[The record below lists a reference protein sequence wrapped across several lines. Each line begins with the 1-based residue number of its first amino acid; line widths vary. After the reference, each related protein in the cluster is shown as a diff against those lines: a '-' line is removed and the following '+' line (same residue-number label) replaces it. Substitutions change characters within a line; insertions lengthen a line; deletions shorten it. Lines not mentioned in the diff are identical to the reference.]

1 MFNDIQRDIMSVINA
16 DGKCTLDSNQLVQLS
31 VQLIEKEPNQIIIHD
46 FLDMAHSREVVK
58 IIANSDQ
65 IDIWF
70 KHLVSLISLSNYH
83 FGYMLKQRA
92 HRYEIN
98 TALNFIEENNIRT
111 ISYSILWIKV
121 TEAGKSLSTFET
133 INFKP
138 NFGILCN
145 NQLNSAII
153 DLACLSFGYRVIPIP
168 LNSTPENISYIIKHS
183 KISHLFIGGE
193 TGNQLWNKV
202 KTKHDTDVICLESQ
216 NSPNKEMLDWE
227 NFISLGDQLQ
237 NFEVDERLS
246 KVSMKRVQTI
256 MYTSGTTANPKG
268 ITFNQIN
275 MITKRFARGIALPD
289 IGPDDVFLCYLP
301 LFHTFGRYFELMG
314 SIFWGATYSFARS
327 PAFNSLLK
335 DFKLIK
341 PTIFISIPKRWVQLY
356 ELLDSE
362 LDLDSDDSEIIL
374 SKIKSI
380 TGGNLKWG
388 LSAAG
393 YLDPDIFSLL
403 QSHHINLLS
412 GYGMTEATG
421 GITMTPPHEYVKDS
435 VGKALPGIELRL
447 AEDRELCLRG
457 PYVTEGYYNEENSET
472 FSDGWFYTEDIFE
485 EIDGHYYIIDRKKD
499 IYKNSRGQTISPQ
512 KIENLFQDFDSVKSV
527 YLVGDGREF
536 NTVMI
541 YPDYKNSPLD
551 INSTNSQAVRDM
563 FSSMILSVNS
573 FLSPFERIVNYVI
586 INRDFSFD
594 KGELTTKGSYKR
606 KKVLENFQKIIN
618 PLYEKNYVSLFYNS
632 KEIKFPNWLLRE
644 IGTVR
649 TNIKWDG
656 QKIAISDHSGS
667 LLLSWKENIIKIGDF
682 IYTTDSDVLDLES
695 LIKCPSLW
703 LGNFNFSDFT
713 GPSIFRLK
721 EAEPYDSLQIDNPLQ
736 NNSLENVK
744 ADNKID
750 TLLYQIHV
758 VVRQY
763 ISGDSNAF
771 ERLKTL
777 IDGELNNWG
786 KIIID
791 TFLHYQDHSN
801 PIFRIKLTET
811 LAPLLSGDFLISMI
825 HSAYHFQ
832 REKDISKGFSFDIM
846 RTNDEHYQSFINYLK
861 KAHRNIKEASVNE
874 HEFVKTLLLFIS
886 DFGTVHPTRFIWARS
901 ELIWWQLS
909 DIPKPLFSTAQKA
922 YFNLIKGFR
931 SWIGKSRSI
940 TVSPDT
946 GKEYD
951 WNDVVTFDD
960 NVRDVHKKRLM
971 ESIQETSIIR
981 ESIFLFSQSSIVD
994 LNDIPK
1000 KGIWIRHLG
1009 SRNRKSVFRILIKT
1023 RSYGAHNIVVNLNEG
1038 WDKKFL
1044 DDETKWLITM
1054 SSGLRD
1060 QPLVENFGGYWPEY
1074 GLYTEEYIQ
1083 GETLSEYLKRNKDD
1097 INDKAKL
1104 DRWQMQWLHF
1114 IWNGVLA
1121 YQEFWSRTNF
1131 KLSIQPPSPEN
1142 LIIPRHDYKTGTRLI
1157 SISGRKKTSSFA
1169 EHFISIFTEY
1179 IILTE
1184 KKYPGLKHMSDWE
1197 VIFTATIQATKME
1210 QGKWVL
1216 NELKLELKDRPTR
1229 KKCELVGLTVNRI
1242 DDFIEDID
1250 KYGILT
1256 KPVVF
1261 ASLRYERWLELNP
1274 EATLQARAS
1283 ILQELYNDYRL
1294 DELLEEYPET
1304 RIRFFMMT
1312 CFKEKNIELLSEFQ
1326 SIIIDL
1332 RNKNLSPWNIQ
1343 ERISNLKSK
1352 VQLTKDNEF
1361 FLARM
1366 LFPHIDAADYVELIT
1381 TSDGEET
1388 QLDLVFQTECSDGN
1402 IYQIRPP
1409 FLPKEIA
1416 NFHSLLSESALAGTF
1431 ISGHEFLLA
1440 FNKRDRLVGGL
1451 YWKKME
1457 SERAHLE
1464 WVAVRKNYQ
1473 KISLSKR
1480 LMSDFY
1486 KRMIHKGFKVITVG
1500 FYVEKFFF
1508 KQGFKIDKQYGGLV
1522 KKL

>member
-1 MFNDIQRDIMSVINA
+1 MFNDIQRNIMSVIDT
-16 DGKCTLDSNQLVQLS
+16 DGKCTLNSNELVELS
-31 VQLIEKEPNQIIIHD
+31 AQLIEKKHSQIILHD
-46 FLDMAHSREVVK
+46 FLDMAHSQDVAK
-58 IIANSDQ
+58 IISTSEQAE
-65 IDIWF
+65 IWF
-70 KHLVSLISLSNYH
+70 DHLVKLISLSSYH

-92 HRYEIN
+92 AQYKNN
-98 TALNFIEENNIRT
+98 TAFNFIDENNIKT
-111 ISYSILWIKV
+111 ISYSTLWIKV
-121 TEAGKSLSTFET
+121 IEVGRSLSKFERP
-133 INFKP
+133 NFKP

-145 NQLNSAII
+145 NQLNSAIV
-153 DLACLSFGYRVIPIP
+153 DLACLSFGYRIIPIP

-183 KISHLFIGGE
+183 KISHLFIGGD
-193 TGNQLWNKV
+193 TGNQLWDRIE
-202 KTKHDTDVICLESQ
+202 TKHDTNIISIDSNGSINEE
-216 NSPNKEMLDWE
+216 KLDWE
-227 NFISLGDQLQ
+227 DFIRLGDQVE
-237 NFEVDERLS
+237 NFEVSDRLS
-246 KVSMKRVQTI
+246 QVSMKRVQTI

-268 ITFNQIN
+268 IIFNQIN
-275 MITKRFARGIALPD
+275 IITKRFARGIALPD
-289 IGPDDVFLCYLP
+289 IGPNDVFLCYLP

-335 DFKLIK
+335 DFKLVR
-341 PTIFISIPKRWVQLY
+341 PTVFISIPKRWVQLY
-356 ELLDSE
+356 ELLNSE

-374 SKIKSI
+374 SKIKSV
-380 TGGNLKWG
+380 TGGKLKWG

-403 QSHHINLLS
+403 QSHQINLLS

-421 GITMTPPHEYVKDS
+421 GITMTPPGAYVKNS
-435 VGKALPGIELRL
+435 VGEALPGIELQL
-447 AEDRELCLRG
+447 AEDGELCLRG
-457 PYVTEGYYNEENSET
+457 SYVTEGYYNEENSEA
-472 FSDGWFYTEDIFE
+472 FSDGWFHTEDIFE
-485 EIDGHYYIIDRKKD
+485 KLDGHYYIVDRKKD

-541 YPDYKNSPLD
+541 YPDHENSPLE
-551 INSTNSQAVRDM
+551 INSADSQTVRDM
-563 FSSMILSVNS
+563 YSSMILSVNS

-586 INRDFSFD
+586 INRDFSLD
-594 KGELTTKGSYKR
+594 KGELTSKGTFKR
-606 KKVLENFQKIIN
+606 KKILENFKNIID
-618 PLYEKNYVSLFYNS
+618 PLYEKNHVSLFHNS

-649 TNIKWDG
+649 TNIKWNG
-656 QKIAISDHSGS
+656 QKVSISDYSGS
-667 LLLSWKENIIKIGDF
+667 LLLSWNENIIKIGDF
-682 IYTTDSDVLDLES
+682 SYTTDSEILDLES
-695 LIKCPSLW
+695 LIKSPTLW
-703 LGNFNFSDFT
+703 LGNFSFSDFT

-721 EAEPYDSLQIDNPLQ
+721 EAESYDSLKIHNPLQ
-736 NNSLENVK
+736 NNVLGTVRI
-744 ADNKID
+744 DNHID
-750 TLLYQIHV
+750 TLLYEIHIIV
-758 VVRQY
+758 KHY
-763 ISGDSNAF
+763 ISGDPNVF
-771 ERLKTL
+771 KRLKTL
-777 IDGELNNWG
+777 IDGDLDNWG
-786 KIIID
+786 GIIID
-791 TFLHYQDHSN
+791 TFLHYQYHSN
-801 PIFRIKLTET
+801 PVFRIKLIEA

-832 REKDISKGFSFDIM
+832 REEDPAKGFSFDIM

-861 KAHRNIKEASVNE
+861 KAHQDIKNASVNE

-886 DFGTVHPTRFIWARS
+886 DFGTVHPTRFVWARS

-909 DIPKPLFSTAQKA
+909 DIPRPLFSTAQKA
-922 YFNLIKGFR
+922 YFNLIRGFR
-931 SWIGKSRSI
+931 SWVGKSRSM

-946 GKEYD
+946 GEEYS

-960 NVRDVHKKRLM
+960 NVREAHKKRLIK
-971 ESIQETSIIR
+971 SIWETSIIR
-981 ESIFLFSQSSIVD
+981 ESIFLFSRNYIVD

-1009 SRNRKSVFRILIKT
+1009 SQNKKSVFRILVKT

-1038 WDKKFL
+1038 WDKSFL

-1054 SSGLRD
+1054 GSGLKD

-1083 GETLSEYLKRNKDD
+1083 GETLSKYLRRNEDD

-1104 DRWQMQWLHF
+1104 DRWQMRWLHF

-1157 SISGRKKTSSFA
+1157 SISSRKETPSFA
-1169 EHFISIFTEY
+1169 EHFLSIYTEY
-1179 IILTE
+1179 IVITE
-1184 KKYPGLKHMSDWE
+1184 KKHPGLKHMSDWE
-1197 VIFTATIQATKME
+1197 VIFTATIQATKIE

-1216 NELKLELKDRPTR
+1216 NKLRLELKNTPIR
-1229 KKCELVGLTVNRI
+1229 KKCELVGLTIDRI
-1242 DDFIEDID
+1242 DNFIDDID
-1250 KYGILT
+1250 RYGVLT

-1261 ASLRYERWLELNP
+1261 ASLRYERWLDLNP

-1283 ILQELYNDYRL
+1283 ILQELYNDYQL
-1294 DELLEEYPET
+1294 DGLLEEYPET

-1312 CFKEKNIELLSEFQ
+1312 CFKEKNIELLNEFQ
-1326 SIIIDL
+1326 SLIGDL
-1332 RNKNLSPWNIQ
+1332 RNNRLSPWNIQ
-1343 ERISNLKSK
+1343 ERISVLKSK
-1352 VQLTKDNEF
+1352 VKLNKENEF

-1366 LFPHIDAADYVELIT
+1366 LFPHVDAADYVELIS
-1381 TSDGEET
+1381 TSHGEDT

-1431 ISGHEFLLA
+1431 IAGHEFLLA
-1440 FNKRDRLVGGL
+1440 FNSRNRLVGGL

-1457 SERAHLE
+1457 KGRAHLE

-1473 KISLSKR
+1473 KLSLSKR

-1486 KRMIHKGFKVITVG
+1486 KRMIHKGFEVITVG

-1508 KQGFKIDKQYGGLV
+1508 KQGFAIDKQYGGLV